1 MPRCVSDALF
11 THSSRREKYVKIQ
24 FNRMQK
30 AVLWG
35 IVLAYTGAYLNRLN
49 LSAALGSI
57 ASALSLTDARAGM
70 LQSAFALVYA
80 AGQLLNGAI
89 VDRVN
94 PVKHMLIGI
103 VGFCCVNMLMSFA
116 AGFEMLFVL
125 CLFNGAFQSMLWT
138 PIVRIMALYFEGKE
152 ARAKANIFISL
163 TLVMGHLGA
172 WAISGIM
179 ANAVGWN
186 MSFRVPAVLGIA
198 ILFICRYLFRGVHVT
213 AETKREKTRNFAGK
227 APVFSVF
234 MQTGFGFILLSCILY
249 GFVRDGI
256 VTWAPTLLATMGA
269 GAMSATFIA
278 LIIPLINTLGIL
290 AGKFLNA
297 RGVGNTRF
305 CVALMLLLTA
315 AFCLPLPLSSVM
327 VISALLMGFACAG
340 LYGLNPLLTALIPLE
355 YDKVGRIGL
364 AAGLVDSFIY
374 IGSALAGV
382 LGGTVSQHFGANGLF
397 VSWMLT
403 ALLSAAL
410 CFLSGMKK
418 PMQALENFG
427 K

>member
-1 MPRCVSDALF
+1 
-11 THSSRREKYVKIQ
+11 
-24 FNRMQK
+24 
-30 AVLWG
+30 
-35 IVLAYTGAYLNRLN
+35 
-49 LSAALGSI
+49 
-57 ASALSLTDARAGM
+57 
-70 LQSAFALVYA
+70 
-80 AGQLLNGAI
+80 
-89 VDRVN
+89 
-94 PVKHMLIGI
+94 MLIGI

-234 MQTGFGFILLSCILY
+234 KQTGFGFILLSCILY

-269 GAMSATFIA
+269 GAMSATFIS

-305 CVALMLLLTA
+305 CVALMLLMTA

-410 CFLSGMKK
+410 CCLSGMKK

>member
-1 MPRCVSDALF
+1 M
-11 THSSRREKYVKIQ
+11 KIQ
-24 FNRMQK
+24 FNRIQK

-57 ASALSLTDARAGM
+57 AAALSLTDARAGM

-94 PVKHMLIGI
+94 PVRHMLSGI
-103 VGFCCVNMLMSFA
+103 LGFCCVNMLTSFA
-116 AGFEMLFVL
+116 GSFEMLFVL
-125 CLFNGAFQSMLWT
+125 CLLNGAFQSMLWT
-138 PIVRIMALYFEGKE
+138 PIVRMMALYFEGRDE
-152 ARAKANIFISL
+152 RTKANIFISL
-163 TLVMGHLGA
+163 TLVLGHLGA

-186 MSFRVPAVLGIA
+186 MSFRVPAVLGVV
-198 ILFICRYLFRGVHVT
+198 ILFVCRYLFRNVHVG
-213 AETKREKTRNFAGK
+213 AETKTEKQQGSGSR
-227 APVFSVF
+227 APVLSLF
-234 MQTGFGFILLSCILY
+234 MRTGFGFILLSCVLY

-256 VTWAPTLLATMGA
+256 VTWAPTLLASMGA
-269 GAMSATFIA
+269 GAMSATFIS

-327 VISALLMGFACAG
+327 VLSALLMGFACAG

-403 ALLSAAL
+403 AVLSAAL
-410 CFLSGMKK
+410 CFLSGTKK
-418 PMQALENFG
+418 PMQALE
-427 K
+427 KYSE